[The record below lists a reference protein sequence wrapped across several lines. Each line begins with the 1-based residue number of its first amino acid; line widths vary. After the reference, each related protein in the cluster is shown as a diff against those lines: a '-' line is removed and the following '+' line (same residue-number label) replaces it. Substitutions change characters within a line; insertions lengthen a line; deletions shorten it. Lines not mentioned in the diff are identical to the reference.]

1 MAMMMAGR
9 VLLVCA
15 LCVLWCGAG
24 GIHAGE
30 VDKNLVGDCMA
41 SGVLGANRLRMP
53 SVCDKVVISLPS
65 RIVSSITAAEAS
77 TNDDASGIIGGN
89 PESHSGAAAAGSVS
103 GGAGGAGGSGGG
115 GVTSGGSGDSAGGS
129 DGNRNT
135 SEDPKGGGGGS
146 LQSPPSDDPNSPSI
160 PNEVGDSQNT
170 EVSLSL
176 EKISPESAAGSPP
189 TASPGNTPPKVE
201 TPDKS
206 KPKEE
211 EKEPSLTQAAAPIS
225 VNDEASTGDQNQQ
238 NDVGKVD
245 HSSNQTSPPV
255 PPSAVTSPVLS
266 KEPATPRKEPSPS
279 DASLLA
285 PNAPQTTKGQEQ
297 KTSVLTAKM
306 ESKAPEIPSED
317 NVVQQQGQNTTTR
330 ELMETSSGGSEAE
343 TTTSSTFKSGTGEAQ
358 STADADDDQRPN
370 TSESQDDL
378 EGTDINNSPTADE
391 AAPQSAITLTTAQKN
406 DTAMPGNSDGSTA
419 VSHTTSPLLL
429 LLLVVACA
437 AAAVVV
443 AA

>member
-1 MAMMMAGR
+1 MAMMMTGR
-9 VLLVCA
+9 VLLVCV
-15 LCVLWCGAG
+15 LCVLWCGACG
-24 GIHAGE
+24 VYAGE

-77 TNDDASGIIGGN
+77 TNDDASVIIGGN

-160 PNEVGDSQNT
+160 PNEFGDSQNT

-176 EKISPESAAGSPP
+176 EKISPESAAGSRP

-225 VNDEASTGDQNQQ
+225 GNDKASTGDQNQQ

-245 HSSNQTSPPV
+245 HSSNQTPPPV

-266 KEPATPRKEPSPS
+266 KEPAPPRKEPSPS
-279 DASLLA
+279 DVSLLA

-297 KTSVLTAKM
+297 KTSALTAKM
-306 ESKAPEIPSED
+306 EPKAPEIPSED

-370 TSESQDDL
+370 PSESQDDL

-391 AAPQSAITLTTAQKN
+391 AAPHSAITLTTAHKN
-406 DTAMPGNSDGSTA
+406 DTTTPGDSDSSTA

-429 LLLVVACA
+429 LVVVACA
-437 AAAVVV
+437 AAAAVV